1 MHCNFKKDMRI
12 FVKISGSPS
21 VTGLVANSVAYSEN
35 DDATIKRIS
44 VHRSEPNYT
53 YVIVNSDRNVYFVK
67 SDETYDEGYL
77 SEDYTVALKDVAAD
91 QIPSDL
97 MSGGTCYLRTL
108 TQYLEGTRQ
117 GVAPYY
123 EWSFDFFDTAD
134 FLYALQSVGEGK
146 MISAGGEMSEYGR
159 TPQVIDLNEYG
170 FALNVC
176 NSSKVDVQ
184 KIPFSVIY
192 KEEFPEESSYEIIGG
207 GLHPIGGGSGGG
219 IGGYGDYNGNQG
231 FEKP

>member
-1 MHCNFKKDMRI
+1 MRI

-53 YVIVNSDRNVYFVK
+53 YVIVNSDRNVYFMK

-77 SEDYTVALKDVAAD
+77 SEDYTVTLRNVDAD
-91 QIPSDL
+91 LIPSDL
-97 MSGGTCYLRTL
+97 VSGGSCYLRTGVQ
-108 TQYLEGTRQ
+108 QYLEGTRH

-134 FLYALQSVGEGK
+134 FLFALQVVGEAKLKDASGTVLVDHA
-146 MISAGGEMSEYGR
+146 SNPGGILLTG
-159 TPQVIDLNEYG
+159 YG
-170 FALNVC
+170 FSLNVC
-176 NSSKVDVQ
+176 NSSKVVMQ
-184 KIPFSVIY
+184 KIPFSVMY
-192 KEEFPEESSYEIIGG
+192 KEEFPEESSAVIIGDWR
-207 GLHPIGGGSGGG
+207 PIGGIDDINDNFG
-219 IGGYGDYNGNQG
+219 I
-231 FEKP
+231 KP

>member
-1 MHCNFKKDMRI
+1 MRI

-77 SEDYTVALKDVAAD
+77 SEDYTVALRNVDAD
-91 QIPSDL
+91 LIPSDL
-97 MSGGTCYLRTL
+97 VSGGSCYLKTGVQ
-108 TQYLEGTRQ
+108 QYLEGTRH

-134 FLYALQSVGEGK
+134 FLFALQVVGEAKLKDASGTVLVDHA
-146 MISAGGEMSEYGR
+146 SNPGGILLTG
-159 TPQVIDLNEYG
+159 YG
-170 FALNVC
+170 FSLNVC
-176 NSSKVDVQ
+176 NSSKVVMQ
-184 KIPFSVIY
+184 KIPFS
-192 KEEFPEESSYEIIGG
+192 
-207 GLHPIGGGSGGG
+207 
-219 IGGYGDYNGNQG
+219 
-231 FEKP
+231 